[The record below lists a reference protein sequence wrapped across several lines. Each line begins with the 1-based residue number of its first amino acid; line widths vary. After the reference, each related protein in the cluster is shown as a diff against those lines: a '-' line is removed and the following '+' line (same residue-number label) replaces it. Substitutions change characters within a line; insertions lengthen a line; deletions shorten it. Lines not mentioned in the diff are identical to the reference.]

1 MSASQTPPPP
11 EPPKEPDEKQSTG
24 SPLADHLPVSRNT
37 ARLISAG
44 IQLVSVV
51 GGMALLG
58 YWIDQWT
65 DQPKPWFTL
74 GGAVLG
80 IIAGLV
86 NLIRDYMRG

>member
-1 MSASQTPPPP
+1 M
-11 EPPKEPDEKQSTG
+11 
-24 SPLADHLPVSRNT
+24 ADHLPVSRNT

-65 DQPKPWFTL
+65 GQPKLWFTL

-80 IIAGLV
+80 IIGGLV
-86 NLIRDYMRG
+86 NLVRDYMRG